1 MDTIPFIIK
10 LPSEDE
16 KSDQMGI
23 FQPDSLIGLQ
33 QIPVAVLK
41 KNLRSISEEMVKIL
55 DEIKH
60 VGQFK
65 LKEITMQVEI
75 SASGGISII
84 GTASIG
90 GKGAITLK
98 FAE

>member
-1 MDTIPFIIK
+1 MDTIPFIVK
-10 LPSEDE
+10 LSTEDE
-16 KSDQMGI
+16 KSGQMGL

-33 QIPVAVLK
+33 QIPVDVLK
-41 KNLRSISEEMVKIL
+41 KNLRSISDEMVKVL
-55 DEIKH
+55 DEIKQ

-65 LKEITMQVEI
+65 LREVTMQVEI
-75 SASGGISII
+75 SASGGISVI
-84 GTASIG
+84 GTASVG

>member
-1 MDTIPFIIK
+1 
-10 LPSEDE
+10 
-16 KSDQMGI
+16 
-23 FQPDSLIGLQ
+23 
-33 QIPVAVLK
+33 
-41 KNLRSISEEMVKIL
+41 
-55 DEIKH
+55 